1 MIDKLIDII
10 GREAVLFESFLELLE
25 KQQRMLVE
33 NNLDGLNQV
42 TAEQHERLTE
52 SQLLNAQRMELVE
65 QIKKDKHI
73 EGDLNITRLLTLIDQ
88 QQADRLEQLQSLILE
103 LNDKITETR
112 NQNAILLNRSR
123 EYISKTMDMLSKI
136 NTPKSPTYGQA
147 GESQERGASLVIDR
161 SI

>member
-1 MIDKLIDII
+1 MIDTLIDII
-10 GREAVLFESFLELLE
+10 GKEAVLFESFLELLE

-52 SQLLNAQRMELVE
+52 SQMLNSRRMEVVA
-65 QIKKDKHI
+65 QIKKDKQI
-73 EGDLNITRLLTLIDQ
+73 EGNLNITRLLTLIDQ
-88 QQADRLEQLQSLILE
+88 QQADRLEQLQDVILSLS
-103 LNDKITETR
+103 DKITETR

-136 NTPKSPTYGQA
+136 NAPKSPTYGQK
-147 GESQERGASLVIDR
+147 GESEHQHAALSIDR
-161 SI
+161 RI

>member
-1 MIDKLIDII
+1 MIDTLIKII
-10 GREAVLFESFLELLE
+10 GKEAALFESFLELLE

-33 NNLDGLNQV
+33 NDLDGLNRV

-52 SQLLNAQRMELVE
+52 SQMLNTQRLEVVE

-88 QQADRLEQLQSLILE
+88 QQADRLEQLQNVILG
-103 LNDKITETR
+103 LNDKISETR

-136 NTPKSPTYGQA
+136 NAPKSATYGQT
-147 GESQERGASLVIDR
+147 GESQDQCNTVAIDR
-161 SI
+161 RV

>member
-1 MIDKLIDII
+1 MIDTLIDII
-10 GREAVLFESFLELLE
+10 GKEAVLFESFLELLE

-52 SQLLNAQRMELVE
+52 SQMLNCRRMDVVE

-73 EGDLNITRLLTLIDQ
+73 DGDLNITRLLTLIDQ
-88 QQADRLEQLQSLILE
+88 QQADRLEQLQDVILS

-136 NTPKSPTYGQA
+136 NAPKSPTYGQS
-147 GESQERGASLVIDR
+147 GESEHQQSALSIDR
-161 SI
+161 RI

>member
-1 MIDKLIDII
+1 MIDTLIDII
-10 GREAVLFESFLELLE
+10 GKEAVLFESFLELLE

-52 SQLLNAQRMELVE
+52 SQMLNSRRMDVVA

-88 QQADRLEQLQSLILE
+88 QQADRLEQLQDVILS

-123 EYISKTMDMLSKI
+123 EYIAKTMDMLSKI
-136 NTPKSPTYGQA
+136 NAPKSPTYGQS
-147 GESQERGASLVIDR
+147 GESDHQPAALSIDR
-161 SI
+161 RI